1 MFEAH
6 GSVDLLVS
14 SQVNSSNHS
23 VGEFYSLSLR
33 NKLLSDSPLVFYSL
47 SCTNLPLS
55 HRPLGLA
62 NMVTTQGRK

>member
-1 MFEAH
+1 MFEEH

-14 SQVNSSNHS
+14 SQVNLSKHS

-33 NKLLSDSPLVFYSL
+33 NKLLSDSLLVFYSL

-62 NMVTTQGRK
+62 NTVTTQGRK